1 FAGKKVKE
9 KKKRWDEPVT
19 LVRSVNYVPD

>member
-1 FAGKKVKE
+1 AGKKVKE
-9 KKKRWDEPVT
+9 QKKRWDEPIT